1 MSFLIASPEALAA
14 TATYLTGIGSAIS
27 AANAVAAAPTTEIL
41 AAGTDE
47 VSTAISALFGAHA
60 QAYQA
65 LSAHVAAFHDQF
77 VHTLTAGAGS
87 YMAAEAAAASPLQA
101 LQLELLNAINAPTL
115 ALLGRPLI
123 GDGTDAAPG
132 SGGAGGAG
140 GILIGN
146 GGTGGASDLAGTG
159 RGGVGGARPDR
170 IHQHQDPPTD
180 PDRVRIPLTTSPH
193 RPSHAHP
200 RRPPPHPAR
209 PTQPPTD
216 QSVEPE
222 MGAFASADQCVTY
235 YGGARAATAGTPTT
249 TEMRSTRPCR
259 ARSRNLP
266 FGPGCCRTVPQRQSR
281 RS

>member
-123 GDGTDAAPG
+123 GDGTDAAP
-132 SGGAGGAG
+132 ARTAQRPVA
-140 GILIGN
+140 
-146 GGTGGASDLAGTG
+146 TVG
-159 RGGVGGARPDR
+159 RAVSPGCSATAATVVTPELARPR
-170 IHQHQDPPTD
+170 A
-180 PDRVRIPLTTSPH
+180 TS
-193 RPSHAHP
+193 A
-200 RRPPPHPAR
+200 PAA
-209 PTQPPTD
+209 P
-216 QSVEPE
+216 
-222 MGAFASADQCVTY
+222 AACCSA
-235 YGGARAATAGTPTT
+235 RTA
-249 TEMRSTRPCR
+249 
-259 ARSRNLP
+259 
-266 FGPGCCRTVPQRQSR
+266 
-281 RS
+281 

>member
-14 TATYLTGIGSAIS
+14 TATYLTGIGSAIN

-87 YMAAEAAAASPLQA
+87 YMAAEAAASPLQA

-159 RGGVGGARPDR
+159 RGGVGGA
-170 IHQHQDPPTD
+170 
-180 PDRVRIPLTTSPH
+180 
-193 RPSHAHP
+193 
-200 RRPPPHPAR
+200 
-209 PTQPPTD
+209 
-216 QSVEPE
+216 
-222 MGAFASADQCVTY
+222 
-235 YGGARAATAGTPTT
+235 GGAGGLFGIGGAG
-249 TEMRSTRPCR
+249 
-259 ARSRNLP
+259 
-266 FGPGCCRTVPQRQSR
+266 GGCGSAVAIGGDGGAGGA
-281 RS
+281 

>member
-14 TATYLTGIGSAIS
+14 TATYLTGIGSAIN

-87 YMAAEAAAASPLQA
+87 YMAAEAAASPLQA

-159 RGGVGGARPDR
+159 RGGVGGA
-170 IHQHQDPPTD
+170 
-180 PDRVRIPLTTSPH
+180 
-193 RPSHAHP
+193 
-200 RRPPPHPAR
+200 
-209 PTQPPTD
+209 
-216 QSVEPE
+216 
-222 MGAFASADQCVTY
+222 
-235 YGGARAATAGTPTT
+235 GGAGGLFGIGGAG
-249 TEMRSTRPCR
+249 
-259 ARSRNLP
+259 
-266 FGPGCCRTVPQRQSR
+266 GGCGSAVAIGG
-281 RS
+281 

>member
-123 GDGTDAAPG
+123 GDGTDA
-132 SGGAGGAG
+132 
-140 GILIGN
+140 
-146 GGTGGASDLAGTG
+146 
-159 RGGVGGARPDR
+159 
-170 IHQHQDPPTD
+170 
-180 PDRVRIPLTTSPH
+180 
-193 RPSHAHP
+193 P
-200 RRPPPHPAR
+200 RRPRRESSHWR
-209 PTQPPTD
+209 
-216 QSVEPE
+216 
-222 MGAFASADQCVTY
+222 
-235 YGGARAATAGTPTT
+235 RH
-249 TEMRSTRPCR
+249 RSTGAP
-259 ARSRNLP
+259 AA
-266 FGPGCCRTVPQRQSR
+266 PGWAH
-281 RS
+281 

>member
-101 LQLELLNAINAPTL
+101 LQLELLNAGPA
-115 ALLGRPLI
+115 
-123 GDGTDAAPG
+123 G
-132 SGGAGGAG
+132 SAGSAG
-140 GILIGN
+140 QI
-146 GGTGGASDLAGTG
+146 A
-159 RGGVGGARPDR
+159 ARPPLAADATG
-170 IHQHQDPPTD
+170 PTVTEQAGVAASTPGTAD
-180 PDRVRIPLTTSPH
+180 AGVEQWHRRIPTI
-193 RPSHAHP
+193 A
-200 RRPPPHPAR
+200 AG
-209 PTQPPTD
+209 PTGTAVAVQQAGVAAGP
-216 QSVEPE
+216 
-222 MGAFASADQCVTY
+222 ASAGVHADAQ
-235 YGGARAATAGTPTT
+235 
-249 TEMRSTRPCR
+249 
-259 ARSRNLP
+259 
-266 FGPGCCRTVPQRQSR
+266 Q
-281 RS
+281 

>member
-14 TATYLTGIGSAIS
+14 TATYLTGIGSAIN

-87 YMAAEAAAASPLQA
+87 YMAAEAAASPLQA

-123 GDGTDAAPG
+123 GDGTDAAPRSL
-132 SGGAGGAG
+132 SGVTAGPAAG
-140 GILIGN
+140 
-146 GGTGGASDLAGTG
+146 
-159 RGGVGGARPDR
+159 
-170 IHQHQDPPTD
+170 
-180 PDRVRIPLTTSPH
+180 
-193 RPSHAHP
+193 
-200 RRPPPHPAR
+200 
-209 PTQPPTD
+209 
-216 QSVEPE
+216 PE
-222 MGAFASADQCVTY
+222 RSATAVT
-235 YGGARAATAGTPTT
+235 AATAGLPTPPAVAAATAAMAGT
-249 TEMRSTRPCR
+249 PD
-259 ARSRNLP
+259 
-266 FGPGCCRTVPQRQSR
+266 
-281 RS
+281 

>member
-14 TATYLTGIGSAIS
+14 TATYLTGIGSAIN

-87 YMAAEAAAASPLQA
+87 YMAAEAAASPLQA

-159 RGGVGGARPDR
+159 RGGVGGRAGAIGNGGDGGNGG
-170 IHQHQDPPTD
+170 
-180 PDRVRIPLTTSPH
+180 TSNTPGG
-193 RPSHAHP
+193 SGGDGGNGGNAGLIGSGGNGGN
-200 RRPPPHPAR
+200 AEIVISGG
-209 PTQPPTD
+209 
-216 QSVEPE
+216 SV
-222 MGAFASADQCVTY
+222 
-235 YGGARAATAGTPTT
+235 AGTGGNGGLLLGFNGT
-249 TEMRSTRPCR
+249 
-259 ARSRNLP
+259 NGLP
-266 FGPGCCRTVPQRQSR
+266 
-281 RS
+281 

>member
-132 SGGAGGAG
+132 RRGAGGAG

-146 GGTGGASDLAGTG
+146 GGTGGASDLAGPAAAGSAG
-159 RGGVGGARPDR
+159 RGPPCDPGRRGHVARAWWNYDR
-170 IHQHQDPPTD
+170 REIAFH
-180 PDRVRIPLTTSPH
+180 RVAP
-193 RPSHAHP
+193 
-200 RRPPPHPAR
+200 R
-209 PTQPPTD
+209 PTPKVWARFRPG
-216 QSVEPE
+216 SSAP
-222 MGAFASADQCVTY
+222 ANSAKAS
-235 YGGARAATAGTPTT
+235 RANSPA
-249 TEMRSTRPCR
+249 C
-259 ARSRNLP
+259 
-266 FGPGCCRTVPQRQSR
+266 PG
-281 RS
+281 

>member
-14 TATYLTGIGSAIS
+14 TATYLTGIGSAIN

-87 YMAAEAAAASPLQA
+87 YMAAEAAASPLQA

-146 GGTGGASDLAGTG
+146 GGNGGGASNSASIGGDGGSGGAGG
-159 RGGVGGARPDR
+159 MLYGAGGVGGN
-170 IHQHQDPPTD
+170 
-180 PDRVRIPLTTSPH
+180 
-193 RPSHAHP
+193 
-200 RRPPPHPAR
+200 
-209 PTQPPTD
+209 
-216 QSVEPE
+216 
-222 MGAFASADQCVTY
+222 
-235 YGGARAATAGTPTT
+235 GGAAVAIGGDGGAGGRAGAIGNGGDGGNGGTSNTPGGSGGDGGNGGNAGLIGSGGNGGNAEIVISGGSVAGTGGNGGLLLGFNGT
-249 TEMRSTRPCR
+249 
-259 ARSRNLP
+259 NGLP
-266 FGPGCCRTVPQRQSR
+266 
-281 RS
+281 

>member
-14 TATYLTGIGSAIS
+14 TATYLTGIGSAIN

-87 YMAAEAAAASPLQA
+87 YMAAEAAASPLQA

-159 RGGVGGARPDR
+159 RGGVGGAGGM
-170 IHQHQDPPTD
+170 
-180 PDRVRIPLTTSPH
+180 LY
-193 RPSHAHP
+193 
-200 RRPPPHPAR
+200 
-209 PTQPPTD
+209 
-216 QSVEPE
+216 
-222 MGAFASADQCVTY
+222 GAGGVGGN
-235 YGGARAATAGTPTT
+235 GGAAVAIGGDGGAGGRAGAIGNGGDGGNGGTSNTPGGSGGDGGNGGNAGLIGSGGNGGNAEIVISGGSVAGTGGNGGLLLGFNGT
-249 TEMRSTRPCR
+249 
-259 ARSRNLP
+259 NGLP
-266 FGPGCCRTVPQRQSR
+266 
-281 RS
+281 